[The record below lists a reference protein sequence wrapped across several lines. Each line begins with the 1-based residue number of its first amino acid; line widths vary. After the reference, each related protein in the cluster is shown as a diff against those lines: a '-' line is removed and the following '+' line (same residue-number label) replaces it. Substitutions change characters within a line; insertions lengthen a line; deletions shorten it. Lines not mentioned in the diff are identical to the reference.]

1 MRFAAVGCVLSAHAA
16 DLPGDELPKWV
27 LDLSRIQRSMRTE
40 LKRLPN
46 YTCAETIAR
55 YEGDGN
61 HPHLIDRIET
71 HVAVTRERELYSWQ
85 GGPFEERSIIDM
97 VHEGFISDGDFSAML
112 RNVFEGRNARISF
125 MGEETLDGRK
135 ALRYRFEIPQAI
147 SQWVIRA
154 GTAAGTVGARGSFW
168 ADAGTL
174 DLLKM
179 EFSAVD
185 LPMFMYGSSLEES
198 ITYVRTRI
206 ADRDVLLPSVAE
218 KRTDANRAKY
228 LNRAVFRDC
237 REFAAQSTITFGGED
252 ESLVALPAKLN
263 LELRLDT
270 EIDTGSAATGSAA
283 GGCEVHRRHP

>member
-1 MRFAAVGCVLSAHAA
+1 MGRLNMVRLDMVRLWMRIAAVGCVLSAHAA

-55 YEGDGN
+55 YEGEGK

-71 HVAVTRERELYSWQ
+71 QVAVTRERELYSWQ

-112 RNVFEGRNARISF
+112 QNVFAGRNARVSF
-125 MGEETLDGRK
+125 MGEETLDDRK

-179 EFSAVD
+179 EF
-185 LPMFMYGSSLEES
+185 
-198 ITYVRTRI
+198 
-206 ADRDVLLPSVAE
+206 
-218 KRTDANRAKY
+218 
-228 LNRAVFRDC
+228 C
-237 REFAAQSTITFGGED
+237 GGETNGR
-252 ESLVALPAKLN
+252 ESGKVPQPSRIQGLP
-263 LELRLDT
+263 RVRSS
-270 EIDTGSAATGSAA
+270 IHHH
-283 GGCEVHRRHP
+283 VRRRG